1 MRMEKTKRYI
11 SEHPEI
17 IVKYLRGEW
26 RSLSPEQVEELR
38 VYMTENPD
46 EAMSL
51 RQEYNL
57 GSLLLLETQPDDNEV
72 GLRNLKS
79 FRRCQ
84 RKKHWAGIF
93 SATIKVAAVLVL
105 AILLGH
111 LYGDFRI
118 KHTLKDLRVEVQA
131 PEGQRLRY
139 RLSDG
144 TVAYLSPRSK
154 LILSGDYGRS
164 KQRKVEL
171 DGSAYFEVES
181 DMDHPFLISTP
192 AGYDVKVTGTE
203 FFLQS
208 DSLMPFSL
216 SLEKGAVSVYKD
228 GASGLLV
235 DELKPGE
242 ELTLTQSGFIKEDR
256 DVEEISLLQR
266 GVISYSSAPLKDVL
280 QELSYWYKVSISFEN
295 NCKDTLYMT
304 GKIKLGDPL
313 PLIIQ
318 AISSSFSISVEWNPD
333 GSVRIRDCS
342 K

>member
-1 MRMEKTKRYI
+1 MEKTKRYI

-38 VYMTENPD
+38 VYLTENPD

-72 GLRNLKS
+72 GLRSLKA

-105 AILLGH
+105 AILLEH

-118 KHTLKDLRVEVQA
+118 NHTLKDLRVEVQA

-164 KQRKVEL
+164 KQRIVEL

-216 SLEKGAVSVYKD
+216 SLEKGSISVYNKKK
-228 GASGLLV
+228 GSNSLV

-242 ELTLTQSGFIKEDR
+242 ELTLTQTGFVKNSR
-256 DVEEISLLQR
+256 DIEEISLLQR
-266 GVISYSSAPLKDVL
+266 GVISYSSTPLRDVL
-280 QELSYWYKVSISFEN
+280 QELSYWYRVPIFFEET
-295 NCKDTLYMT
+295 CDSTLRMT

-313 PLIIQ
+313 PLIVQ
-318 AISSSFSISVEWNPD
+318 AIASSFSVSVEWCSD
-333 GSVRIRDCS
+333 GSVYIRDCP